1 MGRLIEASDGVFDTV
16 TASDEWV
23 LVDFWAPWCG
33 PCKMIAPV
41 LEQLSGEREMTIA
54 KVNTDINPLSAGK
67 FGIRGIPAL
76 LLFHNGQLV
85 DQQAGAMPKPMFD
98 QWLDRQ
104 CALSHLPQGY
114 NLYNRGRDNG
124 RSLRDLLRI
133 RRNVAKV
140 RHGGTLRVYS
150 SGWRHHSYQE
160 IGRGGQ

>member
-1 MGRLIEASDGVFDTV
+1 MGRLIEASDSDFDTV
-16 TASDEWV
+16 TTSDEWV

-98 QWLDRQ
+98 QWLDRHM
-104 CALSHLPQGY
+104 A
-114 NLYNRGRDNG
+114 
-124 RSLRDLLRI
+124 
-133 RRNVAKV
+133 
-140 RHGGTLRVYS
+140 
-150 SGWRHHSYQE
+150 
-160 IGRGGQ
+160 